1 MVRAGG
7 CFRVGLVPAYRE
19 WVRSNHEH
27 SGRFVTFDGTVP
39 LSAVRSA
46 GKDHLSVI

>member
-1 MVRAGG
+1 VQ
-7 CFRVGLVPAYRE
+7 
-19 WVRSNHEH
+19 H

-46 GKDHLSVI
+46 GKEHLSVI